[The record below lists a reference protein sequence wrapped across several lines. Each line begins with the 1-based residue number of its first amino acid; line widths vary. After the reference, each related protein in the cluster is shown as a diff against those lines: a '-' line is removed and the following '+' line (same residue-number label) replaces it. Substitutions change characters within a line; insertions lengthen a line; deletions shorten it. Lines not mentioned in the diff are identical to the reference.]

1 MPALLH
7 AVNRTGLR
15 IPLTSSLL
23 IAEVMFPCTGDQ
35 HRDSRQPGWQGC
47 VLPEGLY
54 GAIVTPFSF
63 NESLPGLDS
72 FPSSGGKVATQVQ
85 HHHLIKTG
93 HQLCHLQEA
102 AFAGPAMYCPLC
114 GGWVWGITSC
124 LD

>member
-7 AVNRTGLR
+7 AVNWTGLR
-15 IPLTSSLL
+15 VPRTSSLL
-23 IAEVMFPCTGDQ
+23 IAEGMFPQVISIVTLG
-35 HRDSRQPGWQGC
+35 SPVGKG
-47 VLPEGLY
+47 VFFPEGLY

-72 FPSSGGKVATQVQ
+72 FPTSGGKVATQVQ

-102 AFAGPAMYCPLC
+102 ACVGFAMYCPLC
-114 GGWVWGITSC
+114 RGWMWGITAC